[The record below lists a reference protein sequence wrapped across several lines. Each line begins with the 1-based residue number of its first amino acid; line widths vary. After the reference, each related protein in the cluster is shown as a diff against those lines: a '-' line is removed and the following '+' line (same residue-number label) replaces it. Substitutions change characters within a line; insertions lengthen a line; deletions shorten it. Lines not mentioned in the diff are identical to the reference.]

1 MATYE
6 TIATN
11 QVDNLQLDEMP
22 FVQYAVTIK
31 SGENLT
37 RGELVGKITAS
48 GKYIKWTSGASDG
61 SQTVAGVLVDDCDAT
76 AGDTAA
82 KIYVTGVFNKD
93 AIPTSGAAA
102 GLYFNS
108 TCNIVVKDID

>member
-37 RGELVGKITAS
+37 RGELVGKITAN
-48 GKYIKWTSGASDG
+48 GKYIKWTSGAKRRV
-61 SQTVAGVLVDDCDAT
+61 TNRCRRVLEMHW
-76 AGDTAA
+76 
-82 KIYVTGVFNKD
+82 
-93 AIPTSGAAA
+93 
-102 GLYFNS
+102 
-108 TCNIVVKDID
+108 